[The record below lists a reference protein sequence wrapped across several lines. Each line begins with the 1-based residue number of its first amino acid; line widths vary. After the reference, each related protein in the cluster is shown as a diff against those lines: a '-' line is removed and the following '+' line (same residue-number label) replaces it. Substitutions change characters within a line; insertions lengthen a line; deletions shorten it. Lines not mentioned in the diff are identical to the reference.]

1 MEDIMT
7 TRVTVDDFLNGSRTR
22 SRISLDGIWNFKH
35 ADRSDWREISVP
47 LPWQAA
53 CDDLRDVAG
62 RAEYVRE
69 FALPADWKKG
79 TVVLAF
85 GAVGYICDVFLNGHP
100 VGSHEGGYLPFE
112 FTLPA
117 ALLQDNNKLEVK
129 VISPTGDAAEYPDY
143 PFSEIP
149 HGKQSWYGML
159 SGIWQSVYLEKRS
172 TSHIVTSRVSAALD
186 TGLVTFKVDVA
197 GNNANRVRARV
208 ISSENVEVASA
219 DIALDGPSVQGSL
232 AVSDVASWSPETPT
246 LYSLELAL
254 FDGEELIDS
263 TSKTFGFRTFES
275 RDGKFYLNGEPFYLR
290 GALDQ
295 DYYPGTISTPPSLE
309 FLEDQFRKAKAL
321 GLNCVRMHIKVPD
334 PRYYDVADRMGMTIW
349 ADIPNVEIFS
359 EKSSKRLRDTM
370 SGMLERDDHHPS
382 IIVWTIINEDWGTR
396 LREEP
401 DQRQWLIQT
410 VDWLKALDPT
420 RLVVDNS
427 ACGPNYHVKTD
438 INDYHYYRTVP
449 ELRSEWDEL
458 TKEFAAG
465 SNWTYSPHGD
475 AVRTGAEPLV
485 VSEFGVWGLPH
496 LADLKDSE
504 GKEPWWF
511 ESGVGQSDGVA
522 YPHGIEARFNGYRLG
537 RVFGTLDDFADAAQW
552 YQYQNFKYEIES
564 LRAESKIAGYV
575 ITELTDVHWEPNGLL
590 DMERNPRI
598 FADRFASF
606 NTDTVI
612 VPKVDRFAWWSGESV
627 AVDLSIAAGGIAVAE
642 GCSVTWSIEELD
654 NRGSTTVPAVD
665 PLDVAKLPT
674 VSIPLPAVEDARMID
689 IAFALT
695 TQGGKVLAT
704 NSLRVA
710 LHPRRAGPPVA
721 VSIASDEVAVQDH
734 FAALGYK
741 IEDPERADI
750 VVTRNLDEKRIDDIR
765 LGRKILLL
773 AEKARGGY
781 LRTDA
786 PPREP
791 PGLLLNDD
799 TPGIPSP
806 PYFSFPGHGLV
817 NRRGTMWNG
826 DWVTTFSWLARS
838 GPYAAIPGGPMID
851 LTFDRIVPRAVMTG
865 FRPWEFDA
873 RVKSGVVVGWI
884 HKAAATIIEKPYGKG
899 HLLATTFRL
908 LEDDAGFDPTAT
920 TLLDALIQDLAQ
932 KPVL

>member
-1 MEDIMT
+1 MT
-7 TRVTVDDFLNGSRTR
+7 TRVTVAEPLDESKIR

-35 ADRSDWREISVP
+35 SQRDDWREISVP

-53 CDDLRDVAG
+53 FDDLRDVAG
-62 RAEYVRE
+62 RADYVRE
-69 FALPADWKKG
+69 FSLPAEWQHSQ
-79 TVVLAF
+79 VVLAF
-85 GAVGYICDVFLNGHP
+85 GAVGYYCEVFLNGHL

-112 FTLPA
+112 FTLQSDM
-117 ALLQDNNKLEVK
+117 LQDVNRLVVK
-129 VISPTGDAAEYPDY
+129 VISPTGDSTEYPDY
-143 PFSEIP
+143 PFSEVP

-159 SGIWQSVYLEKRS
+159 SGIWQSVYLERRANA
-172 TSHIVTSRVSAALD
+172 HIVSTRLSAALD
-186 TGLVTFKVDVA
+186 TGAVTFEA
-197 GNNANRVRARV
+197 SISGQRATRMQARV
-208 ISSENVEVASA
+208 IHGANTEVASTEIAVEGNQAGGVVEVA
-219 DIALDGPSVQGSL
+219 
-232 AVSDVASWSPETPT
+232 DVAPWSPDSPA
-246 LYSLELAL
+246 LYTLELSL
-254 FDGEELIDS
+254 FDGEQLIDRAD
-263 TSKTFGFRTFES
+263 KTFGFRTFVS
-275 RDGKFYLNGEPFYLR
+275 RDGKFYLNGKPFYLR
-290 GALDQ
+290 AALDQ
-295 DYYPGTISTPPSLE
+295 DYYPGTICTPPSLE
-309 FLEDQFRKAKAL
+309 FLEDQFRKAKSL
-321 GLNCVRMHIKVPD
+321 GLNCIRMHIKVPD

-359 EKSSKRLRDTM
+359 EKSAQRLRDTM
-370 SGMLERDDHHPS
+370 AGMLERDDHHPS

-401 DQRQWLIQT
+401 DQRQWLIRT

-449 ELRSEWDEL
+449 ELRSEWDAL
-458 TKEFAAG
+458 TREFAAG
-465 SNWTYSPHGD
+465 SDWTYSPHGD
-475 AVRTGAEPLV
+475 AVRTGKEPLV

-496 LADLKDSE
+496 LADLKDAD

-522 YPHGIEARFNGYRLG
+522 YPHGMEARFNGYRLG

-564 LRAESKIAGYV
+564 LRAEASIAGYV

-598 FADRFASF
+598 FADRFAAF

-612 VPKVDRFAWWSGESV
+612 VPKVERFAWWSGE
-627 AVDLSIAAGGIAVAE
+627 AVSIDVSIAAGGNAVPA
-642 GCSVTWSIEELD
+642 GSKLTWSIAD
-654 NRGSTTVPAVD
+654 IDGRGTEPVPAVQ
-665 PLDVAKLPT
+665 PLDVAKLPV
-674 VSIPLPAVEDARMID
+674 VSVPLGEVANARMIE
-689 IAFALT
+689 IAFVLT
-695 TQGGKVLAT
+695 AAGGKVLAT
-704 NSLRVA
+704 NSLRLA
-710 LHPRRAGPPVA
+710 LHPKRAGPPA
-721 VSIASDEVAVQDH
+721 FVSIASDEPDLQDH
-734 FAALGYK
+734 LAALGYNVESAEK
-741 IEDPERADI
+741 AD
-750 VVTRNLDEKRIDDIR
+750 VFVTRKLDENRIDEIR

-773 AEKARGGY
+773 AEEASTGY

-791 PGLLLNDD
+791 PGLPVHDQ

-817 NRRGTMWNG
+817 ARRGTIWNG

-838 GPYAAIPGGPMID
+838 GPYAALPGGPMID
-851 LTFDRIVPRAVMTG
+851 LTFDRVVPRAVMTG

-873 RVKSGVVVGWI
+873 RVKSGVVAGWI

-908 LEDDAGFDPTAT
+908 VEDEAGFDPTAT
-920 TLLDALIQDLAQ
+920 TLLDALITDLST
-932 KPVL
+932 KPRH